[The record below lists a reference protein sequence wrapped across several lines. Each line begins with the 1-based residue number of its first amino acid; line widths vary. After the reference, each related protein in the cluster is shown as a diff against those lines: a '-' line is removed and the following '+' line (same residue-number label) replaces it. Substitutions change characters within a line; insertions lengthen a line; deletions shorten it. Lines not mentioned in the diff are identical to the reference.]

1 MQKHGLIKFPVT
13 SWTNLK
19 ENSAILPCLALVM
32 MYLTVNAVF
41 VLKYGSRIVTHG
53 SLLAALY
60 LVTVPAAFRLL
71 TRLPSRI
78 FTDRTYIVIV
88 IAFSV
93 FMGIVLLT
101 IPQESLRV
109 DRYEMIKLFWDNT
122 LARINPYT
130 PRGIHTNI
138 PGPFPCY
145 FILAL
150 PFYLCKEIGLLSLT
164 GFLFFSYLLYRSG
177 ASMKSRTIALL
188 LLAGSPAFAWEITC
202 RSTIFLNM
210 VLVVGLIQQMERWS
224 KGGFTARASIG
235 YGLLTG
241 FIACT
246 RSVTILVLVPYFLYL
261 WYNNSRAP
269 RPVLYSAAAFGAFAI
284 PFIPFLAY
292 TSFFHGYNPFAVQT
306 SIMPGWATAIVGLIS
321 CAVALRLRSFAGFV
335 FFQTLCIF
343 SIAFIFVS
351 TQIIRYGWHNSL
363 IGDRADISYLLLAF
377 PFLFISIA
385 LIQLPSPAGA
395 VGDRVTPTSFYGRNN
410 KG

>member
-1 MQKHGLIKFPVT
+1 M
-13 SWTNLK
+13 
-19 ENSAILPCLALVM
+19 
-32 MYLTVNAVF
+32 
-41 VLKYGSRIVTHG
+41 
-53 SLLAALY
+53 
-60 LVTVPAAFRLL
+60 

-246 RSVTILVLVPYFLYL
+246 RSVTILVLVP
-261 WYNNSRAP
+261 
-269 RPVLYSAAAFGAFAI
+269 
-284 PFIPFLAY
+284 
-292 TSFFHGYNPFAVQT
+292 
-306 SIMPGWATAIVGLIS
+306 
-321 CAVALRLRSFAGFV
+321 
-335 FFQTLCIF
+335 IF
-343 SIAFIFVS
+343 SIYGIITAVHPGRCS
-351 TQIIRYGWHNSL
+351 TRLRRSARSRYL
-363 IGDRADISYLLLAF
+363 SYLSS
-377 PFLFISIA
+377 PTPLFFMATILSPYKPQSCRGGRR
-385 LIQLPSPAGA
+385 QLS
-395 VGDRVTPTSFYGRNN
+395 D
-410 KG
+410 